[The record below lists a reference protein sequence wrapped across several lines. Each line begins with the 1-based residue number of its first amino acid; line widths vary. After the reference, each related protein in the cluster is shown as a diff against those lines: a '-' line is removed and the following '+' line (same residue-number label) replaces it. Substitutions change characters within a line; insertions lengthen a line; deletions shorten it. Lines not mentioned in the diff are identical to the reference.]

1 MSTFANCK
9 GSVMTDLDLTI
20 TRFFDAP
27 RELVFEVW
35 TNPDHLVKW
44 WGPTGFT
51 GESATIKLEDGGR
64 WRTCM
69 RNSAD
74 GVEHWASGVYHEIKR
89 PERLVFSFAWEEP
102 KGTPG
107 HDTLVSITFED
118 RDGKTEMTFHQAIF
132 ETVEDRDG
140 HVGGWR
146 ETFDDLTTYLKVIT
160 EGGTR

>member
-1 MSTFANCK
+1 
-9 GSVMTDLDLTI
+9 MTDLDLTI
-20 TRFFDAP
+20 SRVFDAP

-35 TNPDHLVKW
+35 TNPDHLVRW
-44 WGPTGFT
+44 WGPVGFT
-51 GESATIKLEDGGR
+51 GESCTIKLEDGGR

-74 GVEHWASGVYHEIKR
+74 GTEHWARGVYHEIKR

-107 HDTLVSITFED
+107 HDTLVTITLDD

-140 HVGGWR
+140 HVDGWR
-146 ETFDDLTTYLKVIT
+146 ECFDELAAYIEATT
-160 EGGTR
+160 EGDTR